1 MGQKKKRKWDP
12 VKRKWAEEVEMEEH
26 RKAEIA
32 TSLLTPA
39 GKNPYYLIRGTDCI
53 AINNLAELKDRIDMF
68 MENEAGWVASWI
80 EYLGDK
86 ETADKIRATP
96 NEFKGIISA
105 RYEELSGF

>member
-1 MGQKKKRKWDP
+1 MAHKKKRKWDP
-12 VKRKWAEEVEMEEH
+12 IMRKWADEVEMEEE

-32 TSLLTPA
+32 TSLFKPV
-39 GKNPYYLIRGTDCI
+39 GKNPYYLMRGTDCI
-53 AINNLAELKDRIDMF
+53 ALNNLAELKDKIDIF

-80 EYLGDK
+80 EYLGDI

>member
-1 MGQKKKRKWDP
+1 MAQKKRRKWS
-12 VKRKWAEEVEMEEH
+12 EEKEMEEQG
-26 RKAEIA
+26 KAEIA
-32 TSLLTPA
+32 SCLLRPA
-39 GKNPYYLIRGTDCI
+39 GKNPYYLCRGTDWI

-68 MENEAGWVASWI
+68 MEDEAEWVASWI
-80 EYLGDK
+80 EYLGDI